1 MTRKSTERKSTSPL
15 GPVVQWEQEKK
26 QWERNIAV
34 INSLFHL
41 FNNVWSSYSVISSFP
56 NHGANETKTQ

>member
-1 MTRKSTERKSTSPL
+1 MARKSTERKNTL
-15 GPVVQWEQEKK
+15 TFGPSGTMGTGEK

-41 FNNVWSSYSVISSFP
+41 FNNVASV
-56 NHGANETKTQ
+56 TM